1 MDIERFR
8 NSPSGRLV
16 RGGPSDAVYWAFVPH
31 PLPPDLPPDA
41 ELMLA
46 SADAAYALGE
56 LAALGRTIAN
66 PHLLIGPFVRR
77 EAVLSSRIEGT
88 QADIADLYAYE
99 AGQMAFPQLAAAH
112 PVDDVRE
119 VANYVTALEYGLR
132 RLQSLPDSLR
142 LIRELHERLMRG
154 VRGEHATP
162 GEFRRSQN
170 WIGRPGC
177 SLNEAEYVPPPPDEM
192 LVALDAFEKY
202 LHSDDE
208 QPRLV
213 RLAFIHQQFEAIHPF
228 LDGNGRIGRLLISLL
243 LVEWG
248 LLPLP
253 LLYLSAYFERER
265 RSYYDLLWRVNAD
278 SDWRSWVLFF
288 LHGVAE
294 QARDASARAKRLQ
307 DLQAEWRTGLM
318 GARSST
324 ILLRLMDELFR
335 TPIITLPQVQRI
347 LAVTHRSATLAVE
360 RLIDEGL
367 LELVPGRMRN
377 RQYVARQILDIVG
390 DESL

>member
-8 NSPSGRLV
+8 SSPAGRLM
-16 RGGPSDAVYWAFVPH
+16 RAGPSDAAYWAFMPH
-31 PLPPDLPPDA
+31 PLPPDLPPDS
-41 ELMLA
+41 ELMRV

-56 LAALGRTIAN
+56 LAALGRTVAN
-66 PHLLIGPFVRR
+66 PHLLIGSFVRR

-99 AGQMAFPQLAAAH
+99 AGQMVFPQLAATH
-112 PVDDVRE
+112 PTDDVRE
-119 VANYVTALEYGLR
+119 VANYVTALEYGLT
-132 RLQSLPDSLR
+132 RLQSLPVSLR
-142 LIRELHERLMRG
+142 LIRELHDRLLRG

-177 SLNEAEYVPPPPDEM
+177 SLIEAEYVPPPPDEM

-265 RSYYDLLWRVNAD
+265 QAYYDLLWRVNAD
-278 SDWRSWVLFF
+278 GDWRSWTLFF
-288 LHGVAE
+288 LRGVTE
-294 QARDASARAKRLQ
+294 QSRDASMRAKRLQ
-307 DLQAEWRTGLM
+307 DLQAEWRAHVVHERAPALTLVL
-318 GARSST
+318 
-324 ILLRLMDELFR
+324 IDELFR
-335 TPIITLPQVQRI
+335 SPMVTIPHVAKLLGVTYHSAQR
-347 LAVTHRSATLAVE
+347 HVE
-360 RLIDEGL
+360 RLVHAG
-367 LELVPGRMRN
+367 
-377 RQYVARQILDIVG
+377 ILIQVSDQSAGKLFSASEIM
-390 DESL
+390 EIATS